1 MAQNTNSIFLAS
13 PKENRKEF
21 SHNIFL
27 KKLLNKNLDSNIIK
41 KDIEYFGKNITSEV
55 RNIFSDE
62 ETKKKA
68 LDYLMFKREKDKSR
82 NKNKTPKNPARANK
96 KDSPIFNSPYNK
108 KKSTKNTIYHSKY
121 HSMDPKRK
129 KKFIY
134 NESCKTVMNT
144 VNDINA
150 DDNINNNIDYDNNI
164 NTISNTNDIYT
175 AKAIFSP
182 KNYLKYKITSNEN
195 RKNLFPKVNSQEN
208 FSNTYSGGFNVNNKG
223 TTLNNNS
230 NNTQKTNLKS
240 NIIKNVDKII
250 NGQNNINTIEPKTT
264 TSRKNVNYAG
274 NIFMKLNNISE
285 KSFNEDIYEIS
296 KYDKPIE
303 SYLKKK
309 PKMYKENLKK
319 CSCDNKF
326 KANLDENNKINDE
339 KIIYIKKDKT
349 SFSTVGKFIKNNN
362 KLSVATFSLNLINQN
377 SGRQTKIR
385 QLYSTFKFNDFN
397 NKFLKIDKNTNF
409 SLNNKNF
416 DQKEK
421 NGIFLTKR
429 KNNIPFYE
437 LKIDEDLI
445 KINKK
450 LQDMKL
456 KINNKEVKFVDNDF
470 YSNRKENLI
479 FNIKTNLKNIENELE
494 IKIKDYNKLL
504 SIHNK
509 LKKENEIYRLMNHKL
524 IEENDQL
531 KEKLTILMTKGLNGN
546 NDEENDGFTL
556 QVSNI
561 SNIVNEIESDTFI
574 NI

>member
-82 NKNKTPKNPARANK
+82 NKNKTPKNPSRANK

-240 NIIKNVDKII
+240 NIIKNVEKII
-250 NGQNNINTIEPKTT
+250 NGQNDINTIEPKTT
-264 TSRKNVNYAG
+264 TSRKNANYAG

-309 PKMYKENLKK
+309 LK
-319 CSCDNKF
+319 
-326 KANLDENNKINDE
+326 
-339 KIIYIKKDKT
+339 YIKKILKNVLVT
-349 SFSTVGKFIKNNN
+349 INLKQIWMKIIK
-362 KLSVATFSLNLINQN
+362 LMM
-377 SGRQTKIR
+377 
-385 QLYSTFKFNDFN
+385 
-397 NKFLKIDKNTNF
+397 
-409 SLNNKNF
+409 
-416 DQKEK
+416 
-421 NGIFLTKR
+421 
-429 KNNIPFYE
+429 
-437 LKIDEDLI
+437 
-445 KINKK
+445 KK
-450 LQDMKL
+450 LFIL
-456 KINNKEVKFVDNDF
+456 K
-470 YSNRKENLI
+470 
-479 FNIKTNLKNIENELE
+479 
-494 IKIKDYNKLL
+494 KIKLHFL
-504 SIHNK
+504 
-509 LKKENEIYRLMNHKL
+509 
-524 IEENDQL
+524 QL
-531 KEKLTILMTKGLNGN
+531 GN
-546 NDEENDGFTL
+546 L
-556 QVSNI
+556 
-561 SNIVNEIESDTFI
+561 
-574 NI
+574 